1 MLIALAALSLVM
13 AIFAPVLVPIVAPGF
28 DAPTTELTIRMTRI
42 MLLSPVLIGMGAVV
56 TGILNTYGQFTVP
69 AIAPLLYNL
78 AIIAAAI
85 FLTPVMGVEASR
97 SASRSGRWRTCRSSS
112 QTSPAWGRAT
122 T

>member
-1 MLIALAALSLVM
+1 M
-13 AIFAPVLVPIVAPGF
+13 
-28 DAPTTELTIRMTRI
+28 
-42 MLLSPVLIGMGAVV
+42 V

-112 QTSPAWGRAT
+112 QPRPRGAAT